1 MTKDFDSG
9 ISYEIIKKV
18 EGLVDEADAWLM
30 NTGPV
35 VCGTSHMIN
44 DNKKQHWN
52 LSICEL

>member
-1 MTKDFDSG
+1 MTKDVDSG

-35 VCGTSHMIN
+35 VCGISYMIN
-44 DNKKQHWN
+44 DNKQQHWN

>member
-35 VCGTSHMIN
+35 VCGISHMIN